1 MIRVSQFSVK
11 KYKNKF
17 QDGHRVVSEML
28 GRPRTLAE
36 TSDWTMSGRNYCRG
50 NGEVNLKKYKKK
62 KKIGIEYEV
71 ANRVTTAAL
80 ATKKKT
86 L

>member
-17 QDGHRVVSEML
+17 QDGHRIVSEML

-50 NGEVNLKKYKKK
+50 NGEVNLKKR